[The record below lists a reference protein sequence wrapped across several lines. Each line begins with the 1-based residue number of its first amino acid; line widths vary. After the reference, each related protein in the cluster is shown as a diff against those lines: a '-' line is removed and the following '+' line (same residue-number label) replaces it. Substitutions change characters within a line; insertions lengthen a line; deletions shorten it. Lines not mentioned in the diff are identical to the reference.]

1 MVEQR
6 WEVADTEE
14 VIGEDMAVGLAAE
27 AAVDPQVDLAGLA
40 VEVSEVAVPVEVG
53 NNKKR
58 SATPTFSLSYM
69 IRLHILNNHGGSSP
83 SSITNAC
90 TSNLTVI
97 LL

>member
-1 MVEQR
+1 VVEQR

-27 AAVDPQVDLAGLA
+27 EAVDPRVDLAGLA

-69 IRLHILNNHGGSSP
+69 IRLHILDNHGGSSP

>member
-1 MVEQR
+1 VEQR

-27 AAVDPQVDLAGLA
+27 EAVDPRVDLAGLA

-69 IRLHILNNHGGSSP
+69 IRLHILDNHGGSSP